1 MVQYKVQIYKNSILQ
16 TDLPNLSL
24 MEAYRIA
31 KPYEMYSHNNRW
43 HVMMYNAVVE
53 RIALLEDDQPL
64 LVAWE
69 EEMEN
74 NDYNYHYIT
83 RMSNSYQ

>member
-1 MVQYKVQIYKNSILQ
+1 
-16 TDLPNLSL
+16 
-24 MEAYRIA
+24 
-31 KPYEMYSHNNRW
+31 
-43 HVMMYNAVVE
+43 MMYNAVVE

-74 NDYNYHYIT
+74 NDYNCHYIT